1 MKFFTALL
9 LFFTLTLVGQGS
21 SRHLHMANAYT
32 PGSSTLVPAEAYPT
46 YNHYLRIMRD
56 LARKYPEK
64 CQLETWGIL
73 PSGRKI
79 MALRLAAGQHTEARP
94 QVLCTAT
101 MHGDET
107 AGYWLLLRLA
117 EHLLETNS
125 GHLLDD
131 LTIYINPLANP
142 DGAFTDNNNTLA
154 GARRGNANGV
164 DLNRNYPDP
173 DDGPHPDNRNYQP
186 ETEIFRQVASSY
198 GFDLAINL
206 HGGAEVFNYPWDTF
220 RERHPDTEWWRRISR
235 EFADR
240 AQAASPGRRY
250 FVDRHNGVT
259 NGHDWYPVAGSRQDY
274 MNYYHRC
281 REATLEVSNA
291 KRFPA
296 FKLPLLWQYVHPALI
311 AYLGEAR
318 FGLQGTVTD
327 AETGQPV
334 KANVVI
340 PGHDEDH
347 SDVYAD
353 GVAGDFYRYL
363 APGNYQVAIS
373 AAGYQTAWQN
383 ITVQDGKC
391 TRVQVRLERRVNA
404 RKK

>member
-1 MKFFTALL
+1 MKFFPA
-9 LFFTLTLVGQGS
+9 LFFLLSLTLAGQGA
-21 SRHLHMANAYT
+21 SRHLTMADAYT
-32 PGSSTLVPAEAYPT
+32 PGMTTLVPEAAYPT
-46 YNHYLRIMRD
+46 YSHYLRIMRD
-56 LARKYPEK
+56 LARKYPDK
-64 CQLETWGIL
+64 CQLETWGTL

-79 MALRLAAGQHTEARP
+79 VALRLAAGTQTEARP
-94 QVLCTAT
+94 QVLCTAA

-117 EHLLETNS
+117 EQLLEHND
-125 GHLLDD
+125 GHLLDE
-131 LTIYINPLANP
+131 LTIFINPLANP
-142 DGAFTDNNNTLA
+142 DGAYTDNNNTLA

-173 DDGPHPDNRNYQP
+173 DDGPHPDNRSYQP
-186 ETEIFRQVASSY
+186 ETKIFRQVARKY

-240 AQAASPGRRY
+240 AQAASPGKRY
-250 FVDRHNGVT
+250 FTDRHNGTT
-259 NGHDWYPVAGSRQDY
+259 NGHDWYPVSGSRQDY

-296 FKLPLLWQYVHPALI
+296 FKLEQLWQYVHPALL

-318 FGLQGTVTD
+318 YGVHGTISD
-327 AETGQPV
+327 AETGRPV
-334 KANVVI
+334 KANIVI

-347 SDVYAD
+347 SDVYSD

-363 APGNYQVAIS
+363 APGTYQIAIS
-373 AAGYQTAWQN
+373 APGYQTAWRN
-383 ITVQDGKC
+383 VTVQDGQTTKI
-391 TRVQVRLERRVNA
+391 QVSLERSYNA

>member
-1 MKFFTALL
+1 MKFLTSLFLL
-9 LFFTLTLVGQGS
+9 LSLTLFGQGS
-21 SRHLHMANAYT
+21 SRHLKMADAYT
-32 PGSSTLVPAEAYPT
+32 ADSETLVPEAAYPT

-56 LARKYPEK
+56 LAAKYPEQ
-64 CQLETWGIL
+64 CQMETWGTL

-79 MALRLAAGQHTEARP
+79 MALRLAAGAQTEARP

-107 AGYWLLLRLA
+107 AGYWLLLKMA
-117 EHLLETNS
+117 EHLLAENP
-125 GHLLDD
+125 GHLLDE
-131 LTIYINPLANP
+131 LTIYVNPLANP
-142 DGAFTDNNNTLA
+142 DGAFTDDNSTLA
-154 GARRGNANGV
+154 GARRSNANGV

-173 DDGPHPDNRNYQP
+173 DDGPHPDHRAYQP
-186 ETEIFRQVASSY
+186 ETKIFRQIARDYS
-198 GFDLAINL
+198 FDLAVNL

-220 RERHPDTEWWRRISR
+220 RERHPDTDWWRRISR
-235 EFADR
+235 EFASR
-240 AQAASPGRRY
+240 AQAASTGKRY

-259 NGHDWYPVAGSRQDY
+259 NGHDWYPIAGSRQDY

-291 KRFPA
+291 KRYPA
-296 FKLPLLWQYVHPALI
+296 YKLGDLWQYVHPAML

-318 FGLQGTVTD
+318 FGLHGTVTD
-327 AETGQPV
+327 SKTGLPV
-334 KANVVI
+334 KANIVI

-353 GVAGDFYRYL
+353 GVAGDYYRYL
-363 APGNYQVAIS
+363 AEGSYQVAFS
-373 AAGYQTAWQN
+373 APGYQTQWRN
-383 ITVQDGKC
+383 VSIQDGKR
-391 TRVQVRLERRVNA
+391 TVVNVSMERSIAA